1 VVRQSVVRD
10 KFDPAEARRLLKE
23 AGYDDAHHLKFKVA
37 ISTSGSGQMY
47 PLIMNEFIQ
56 QNLADVG
63 VDMEVEVF
71 EWNALTARSR
81 AGAAAPENRGVA
93 ALNSSWNTMEAYNAF
108 IRFAD
113 SKLVPPK
120 GSNWGYINDP
130 DLDALVAEVRKTPA
144 GPGQDELLAKI
155 DTKLVDQAV
164 FLWIAHDVWP
174 TALSPRVKGFVHA
187 QSWYVDFS
195 PVSVE

>member
-1 VVRQSVVRD
+1 
-10 KFDPAEARRLLKE
+10 
-23 AGYDDAHHLKFKVA
+23 
-37 ISTSGSGQMY
+37 MY

-81 AGAAAPENRGVA
+81 AGAAAPENRGLS
-93 ALNSSWNTMEAYNAF
+93 ALNSSWNTMEPYNAF

-144 GPGQDELLAKI
+144 GPAQDELLAKI

>member
-1 VVRQSVVRD
+1 
-10 KFDPAEARRLLKE
+10 
-23 AGYDDAHHLKFKVA
+23 
-37 ISTSGSGQMY
+37 
-47 PLIMNEFIQ
+47 
-56 QNLADVG
+56 
-63 VDMEVEVF
+63 ME
-71 EWNALTARSR
+71 
-81 AGAAAPENRGVA
+81 P
-93 ALNSSWNTMEAYNAF
+93 YNAF

-120 GSNWGYINDP
+120 GSNWGHINDP
-130 DLDALVAEVRKTPA
+130 ELDALVAEVRKTPA
-144 GPGQDELLAKI
+144 GSTQDELLAHI

-174 TALSPRVKGFVHA
+174 TALSPRVKGFVHP